1 MRVLAMNEISVEK
14 KRTRKKSKEYS
25 PDQDKKLKKETDEMV
40 PIFVMG
46 RKYEVPPSLTI
57 QKALEYAGYQL
68 VRGCGC
74 RGGICGACG
83 TVYRFPDSYRI
94 EVGLAC
100 QTVVQPNMYITQI
113 PFFPAN
119 KATYNIE
126 KLEPTGSTVAA
137 LYPEIFK
144 CVGCGTCTRSCPMD
158 IDVMEY
164 MARAIRGDVAG
175 AAELS
180 FDCVMCGLCTAR
192 CPAEEAQYNIGILTR
207 RLYGRHIAP
216 RAKHVAKAVKLVEEN
231 RFEKGLKELI
241 KMDLKALTKA
251 YNEREIEPDMAEEF
265 WEPEDKKH
273 LVVE

>member
-1 MRVLAMNEISVEK
+1 MVEIPIEVKKDRQKESERSQNKQQKEK
-14 KRTRKKSKEYS
+14 
-25 PDQDKKLKKETDEMV
+25 QV
-40 PIFVMG
+40 PIFIMG
-46 RKYEVPPSLTI
+46 KKYEVPDSLTI

-68 VRGCGC
+68 IRGCGC

-100 QTVVQPNMYITQI
+100 QTVVEPNMYITQI
-113 PFFPAN
+113 PFFPGN

-158 IDVMEY
+158 IDVMDY
-164 MARAIRGDVAG
+164 ISKAIRGDIAG

-192 CPAEEAQYNIGILTR
+192 CPAEEVQYNVAILTR
-207 RLYGRHIAP
+207 RLYGRHIVP
-216 RAKHVAKAVKLVEEN
+216 QAKHLKKAIKNIEEGKL
-231 RFEKGLKELI
+231 EKAIKQLMKMDRKELE
-241 KMDLKALTKA
+241 KVFND
-251 YNEREIEPDMAEEF
+251 REIEPDMAEEF
-265 WEPEDKKH
+265 WEPVDKTY
-273 LVVE
+273 LIVE

>member
-1 MRVLAMNEISVEK
+1 MSN
-14 KRTRKKSKEYS
+14 KSAVKNQEVV
-25 PDQDKKLKKETDEMV
+25 TDNKV
-40 PIFVMG
+40 PIFIMG
-46 RKYEVPPSLTI
+46 KKYEVPASLTI

-68 VRGCGC
+68 IRGCGC

-100 QTVVQPNMYITQI
+100 QTIVEPNMYITQI

-119 KATYNIE
+119 KAVYDIE

-158 IDVMEY
+158 IDVMDY
-164 MARAIRGDVAG
+164 IAKAIRGDIAG

-207 RLYGRHIAP
+207 RLYSRHIAK
-216 RAKHVAKAVKLVEEN
+216 RAQHLKKALENIKKGKFKSSLKKLM
-231 RFEKGLKELI
+231 
-241 KMDLKALTKA
+241 KMDLEGLKKI
-251 YNEREIEPDMAEEF
+251 YNEREIEPDMAEEN
-265 WEPEDKKH
+265 WEPADKSYI
-273 LVVE
+273 VV

>member
-1 MRVLAMNEISVEK
+1 MSNKTVAKEK
-14 KRTRKKSKEYS
+14 TKKKPSEEKVS
-25 PDQDKKLKKETDEMV
+25 
-40 PIFVMG
+40 IFIMG
-46 RKYEVPPSLTI
+46 KKYEVPPSLTI
-57 QKALEYAGYQL
+57 QKALEYAGFQL
-68 VRGCGC
+68 IRGCGC

-164 MARAIRGDVAG
+164 MARAIRGDIAS

-216 RAKHVAKAVKLVEEN
+216 RAKHVEKVVENIKKGKFDKDLEKL
-231 RFEKGLKELI
+231 K
-241 KMDLKALTKA
+241 KMDTETLKKV
-251 YNEREIEPDMAEEF
+251 YNERENEPDMADEF
-265 WEPEDKKH
+265 WEPEEKIH
-273 LVVE
+273 LVV

>member
-1 MRVLAMNEISVEK
+1 MNKISVKEK
-14 KRTRKKSKEYS
+14 SSGKTVATAKK
-25 PDQDKKLKKETDEMV
+25 QVKKKKTEQMV
-40 PIFVMG
+40 PIFIMG
-46 RKYEVPPSLTI
+46 KRYEVPSSLTI
-57 QKALEYAGYQL
+57 QKALEYAGFQL
-68 VRGCGC
+68 IRGCGC

-100 QTVVQPNMYITQI
+100 QTVVEPNMYISQI

-119 KATYNIE
+119 KATYDIE

-164 MARAIRGDVAG
+164 MSRAIRGDIAG
-175 AAELS
+175 AAEIS

-192 CPAEEAQYNIGILTR
+192 CPAEEAQYNIGILSR

-216 RAKHVAKAVKLVEEN
+216 RAKHVEVVVATI
-231 RFEKGLKELI
+231 EKGKFDKDLDKLK
-241 KMDLKALTKA
+241 KMDIETLKKV
-251 YNEREIEPDMAEEF
+251 YSERETEPDMGDEF
-265 WEPEDKKH
+265 WEPEDKEH